1 MLMSSSAE
9 NTFSFYTAMKQE
21 LERTREALVAA
32 GAEKDWQR
40 RAREPGSAEFHEAF
54 ALLTDNTLRLTR
66 GQLLRVVASAAKRY
80 SAAMVQPGEAVGAV
94 GASGAPPQPG

>member
-40 RAREPGSAEFHEAF
+40 RECQAVSG
-54 ALLTDNTLRLTR
+54 T
-66 GQLLRVVASAAKRY
+66 QLIH
-80 SAAMVQPGEAVGAV
+80 
-94 GASGAPPQPG
+94 

>member
-1 MLMSSSAE
+1 MPAGTPRDMLMSSSAE

-40 RAREPGSAEFHEAF
+40 REC
-54 ALLTDNTLRLTR
+54 
-66 GQLLRVVASAAKRY
+66 
-80 SAAMVQPGEAVGAV
+80 EAV
-94 GASGAPPQPG
+94 SGTQLIH